1 MSDSVR
7 PQRQQPTRLSCPW
20 DSPGENT
27 GVGCHFL
34 LQCMKVKS
42 ESEVTQ
48 SCPTLATP
56 WTAAHQAPPS
66 MGFSRQKYWS
76 RVPLPSP
83 VNYHYLLLNVMYYY
97 NVTQKRLF
105 GLSLLE
111 LQFFVVLLTLSLI
124 LTIFPAFLP
133 LAK

>member
-1 MSDSVR
+1 
-7 PQRQQPTRLSCPW
+7 
-20 DSPGENT
+20 
-27 GVGCHFL
+27 
-34 LQCMKVKS
+34 
-42 ESEVTQ
+42 
-48 SCPTLATP
+48 
-56 WTAAHQAPPS
+56 
-66 MGFSRQKYWS
+66 
-76 RVPLPSP
+76 
-83 VNYHYLLLNVMYYY
+83 MYYY